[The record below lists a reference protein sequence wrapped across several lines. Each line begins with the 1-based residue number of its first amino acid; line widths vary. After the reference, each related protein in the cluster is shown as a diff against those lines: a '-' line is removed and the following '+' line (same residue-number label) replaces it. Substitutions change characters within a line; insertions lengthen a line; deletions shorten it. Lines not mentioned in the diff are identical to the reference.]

1 MNSKHW
7 LLAGTG
13 LVVLGVISK
22 VSGLLSLSKEIEIET
37 DAKIHKVDLLGFE
50 LRVYVKIK
58 NPTSA
63 QVKIS
68 FPFVKI
74 IYQQESIVNG
84 AKQKTENTLVSSQV
98 KNDTILIEANKETS
112 LSSPIILKGSWLALG
127 MNVPAAVKE
136 YRTNGRVNL
145 IVRTRSEVT
154 DLKKEITQDKP
165 ITIGNSGEE
174 KA

>member
-1 MNSKHW
+1 MNGKHW
-7 LLAGTG
+7 LLAGAG
-13 LVVLGVISK
+13 IVVLGIISK
-22 VSGLLSLSKEIEIET
+22 VSGLLSLANEIEIET
-37 DAKIHKVDLLGFE
+37 DAQIHKVDLLGFE
-50 LRVYVKIK
+50 LRVYVKLK

-74 IYQQESIVNG
+74 IYQQQTIVNG
-84 AKQKTENTLVSSQV
+84 VKTKTETTLVSSQPKTDV
-98 KNDTILIEANKETS
+98 VLIEANKETS
-112 LSSPIILKGSWLALG
+112 LPSPIILKGSWITLG
-127 MNVPAAVKE
+127 MNAPTAVKE

-154 DLKKEITQDKP
+154 DLKKEIIQDKL
-165 ITIGNSGEE
+165 ITIGNGEE